1 MTMQDQF
8 DLSKRS
14 LLTGALAA
22 GVGAATLAGAMQD
35 AHAQLLESGI
45 DPKSVLAKVK
55 KGGTLEVGYA
65 QLPLWFY
72 KDAKSGELK
81 GVFKELVDNLAK
93 ELEMTVNWHEVT
105 FANSTIGLRSGD
117 YDMFGSSAS
126 YTVPRATVCN
136 YVGPLWSK
144 GSLAVIRKADADK
157 YKTAAD
163 LNNPDVTISVNAG
176 SSDEQ
181 RMPPL
186 FPKAKFQAVAG
197 QYSMAAEPVRAGRVT
212 ACIVGDTEAVA
223 LAKRNPD
230 WATIVDA
237 KNAFDKR
244 PNTWMIR
251 HGDVAWKNF
260 LDSWCNFITANGEVQ
275 RLFDKY
281 AAEVL

>member
-1 MTMQDQF
+1 
-8 DLSKRS
+8 
-14 LLTGALAA
+14 
-22 GVGAATLAGAMQD
+22 
-35 AHAQLLESGI
+35 
-45 DPKSVLAKVK
+45 VLAKIK

-144 GSLAVIRKADADK
+144 GSLAVVRKADADK

-181 RMPPL
+181 RMPP
-186 FPKAKFQAVAG
+186 
-197 QYSMAAEPVRAGRVT
+197 RAGRVT
-212 ACIVGDTEAVA
+212 ACIVSDTEAVA

-230 WATIVDA
+230 WATTVDA

-244 PNTWMIR
+244 PE
-251 HGDVAWKNF
+251 H
-260 LDSWCNFITANGEVQ
+260 LDDPARRRRLEECSRFMVQ
-275 RLFDKY
+275 LHHRNR
-281 AAEVL
+281 

>member
-1 MTMQDQF
+1 MTMQDKL
-8 DLSKRS
+8 DVTKRS
-14 LLTGALAA
+14 LLTGALA
-22 GVGAATLAGAMQD
+22 VGAGAAALGTMTRD

-45 DPKSVLAKVK
+45 DSKSVLAKIK

-81 GVFKELVDNLAK
+81 GVYKDLVDLLAK
-93 ELEMTVNWHEVT
+93 DLEMTVNWHEVT

-117 YDMFGSSAS
+117 YDLFGSSAT

-144 GSLAVIRKADADK
+144 GSLAVIRKADAGK
-157 YKTAAD
+157 YRTAAD
-163 LNNPDVTISVNAG
+163 LNSPDVTIAVNGG

-186 FPKAKFQAVAG
+186 FPKAKFIAVAG
-197 QYSMAAEPVRAGRVT
+197 QYSMAAEPVRAGRVN
-212 ACIVGDTEAVA
+212 ACIVGDTEALA
-223 LAKRNPD
+223 LAKRNSE
-230 WATIVDA
+230 WAVIVDP
-237 KNAFDKR
+237 KNPFDKR

-251 HGDVAWKNF
+251 YGDVAWKNF
-260 LDSWCNFITANGEVQ
+260 LDTWCGFVVANGEVQ

-281 AAEVL
+281 ANDVL